1 MEPVG
6 ILYGDIKPTMVNC
19 SVSGKLK
26 QGDYVRI
33 KHPEDGWVLGKV
45 DSIEAKTNLSI
56 EKSYQVM
63 EGENVEIQQTI
74 SAQIVIVGFRDSKNV
89 LQYPRTPFLA
99 GTPVYYAED
108 DFISSTLNIGGAEKG
123 RAYIGLVYGHDI
135 PFSIDI
141 NSMVQKHISVMAKTG
156 GGKSYLTGVIVEEL
170 MKNDVTVVIIDP
182 HGEYSAM
189 KNKASE
195 TAEMKRFGVRPNS
208 YRDKIIVFSPYGGDR
223 DLAFTL
229 SQINVRELVSIMNL
243 PDPRSYF
250 VPLRKAIDAL
260 RLTVRDYDF
269 DDIISELRRQDNS
282 SISQTLEKELNYLK
296 SLGVLRK
303 KGLRI
308 DDLVVRGKVSVIE
321 MKGLPPDVQELVVQ
335 RLLYSL
341 FESRKKEKIPPLLVV
356 VEEAH
361 NFAPQQGKAFSSKIM
376 RTVASEGRKF
386 GFGML
391 VVSQRPAKVDKNVL
405 SQCGT
410 QLILKITNP
419 NDLKAIGSSVEGLT
433 AASLDEIQRLPVGT
447 ALVASPELPIP
458 IFVEVRPRETD
469 DGGKNVKVVR

>member
-447 ALVASPELPIP
+447 ALVASPELPTP

>member
-19 SVSGKLK
+19 SVSGRLK

-33 KHPEDGWVLGKV
+33 KHPDDGWVLGKV

-74 SAQIVIVGFRDSKNV
+74 SAQIVIVGFRDSKHV
-89 LQYPRTPFLA
+89 LQYPRTPFHA

-108 DFISSTLNIGGAEKG
+108 DFISSTLNIGGNGKG

-208 YRDKIIVFSPYGGDR
+208 YRDKIILFSPSGGDR

-260 RLTVRDYDF
+260 RLTIRDYDF
-269 DDIISELRRQDNS
+269 DDVISELRRQDNS

-296 SLGVLRK
+296 SLGVLKK

-361 NFAPQQGKAFSSKIM
+361 NFAPQQGKAFSSKVM

-447 ALVASPELPIP
+447 ALVASPELPTP

-469 DGGKNVKVVR
+469 DGGKNVRVVR

>member
-433 AASLDEIQRLPVGT
+433 A
-447 ALVASPELPIP
+447 
-458 IFVEVRPRETD
+458 
-469 DGGKNVKVVR
+469 

>member
-361 NFAPQQGKAFSSKIM
+361 NFAPQQGKV
-376 RTVASEGRKF
+376 T
-386 GFGML
+386 
-391 VVSQRPAKVDKNVL
+391 KNYYL
-405 SQCGT
+405 SIYPF
-410 QLILKITNP
+410 LSFINNSIYK
-419 NDLKAIGSSVEGLT
+419 
-433 AASLDEIQRLPVGT
+433 
-447 ALVASPELPIP
+447 
-458 IFVEVRPRETD
+458 
-469 DGGKNVKVVR
+469 

>member
-419 NDLKAIGSSVEGLT
+419 N
-433 AASLDEIQRLPVGT
+433 
-447 ALVASPELPIP
+447 
-458 IFVEVRPRETD
+458 
-469 DGGKNVKVVR
+469 